1 MARRILYAVGARPNF
16 VKAAPL
22 LEASRARP
30 EVATL
35 LVHTGQHY
43 DDALSGALF
52 RDLELRAPDVNL
64 GVGSGSHAAQTAA
77 VMCAFEPVVLGWRP
91 DVVVVVGDVNSTLAC
106 ALVAAKLGVAV
117 AHVEAGLRCG
127 DRSMPEEINRVVV
140 DHLAD
145 LLFTPGRDA
154 DDNLLREGIAAER
167 IHRVGNVM
175 VDSLRR
181 QLPRARGRCRLPGP
195 PLPDGGY
202 AVATVHRP
210 SNVDDPAQLAEIFAA
225 LAALAEEMPVVFPM
239 HPRTRG
245 SAERSGLLPAL
256 GAARVMEPL
265 GYHAMLALMERARL
279 VVTDSGGIQE
289 ETTVLGVPCV
299 TLRDTTERPVTVR
312 EGTSILVPVRTRDNI
327 LRAAAEAVAPGRGG
341 GVPELWD
348 GRAAERVL
356 EVLARF

>member
-30 EVATL
+30 GVETL

-64 GVGSGSHAAQTAA
+64 EVGSGSHARQTAS
-77 VMCAFEPVVLGWRP
+77 VMCAFEPVVLRWRP

-117 AHVEAGLRCG
+117 AHVEAGLRCF
-127 DRSMPEEINRVVV
+127 DRTMPEEINRVLV

-145 LLFTPGRDA
+145 HLFTPGRDA

-175 VDSLRR
+175 VDSLLR
-181 QLPRARGRCRLPGP
+181 QLPRARERCRLDGP
-195 PLPDGGY
+195 PLPDGAY
-202 AVATVHRP
+202 ALATLHRP
-210 SNVDDPAQLAEIFAA
+210 SNVDDRGQLGEIFAA
-225 LAALAEEMPVVFPM
+225 LAALAEEMSVVFPM
-239 HPRTRG
+239 HPRTRAN
-245 SAERSGLLPAL
+245 AERFGLLPGL
-256 GAARVMEPL
+256 GATRVVEPL
-265 GYHAMLALMERARL
+265 GYLAMLALMERARL
-279 VVTDSGGIQE
+279 VVTDSGGVQE

-299 TLRDTTERPVTVR
+299 TLRASTERPVTVR
-312 EGTSILVPVRTRDNI
+312 EGTSILVPVRTRDEI
-327 LRAAAEAVAPGRGG
+327 LRAAAEAPGRKGR
-341 GVPELWD
+341 VPELWD
-348 GRAAERVL
+348 GLTAERIL
-356 EVLARF
+356 EVLTRA

>member
-22 LEASRARP
+22 LEASRAHAGV
-30 EVATL
+30 ETL

-52 RDLELRAPDVNL
+52 RDLEMRAPDVNL

-127 DRSMPEEINRVVV
+127 DRSMPEEINRVLV

-145 LLFTPGRDA
+145 LLFTPGADA
-154 DDNLLREGIAAER
+154 DDNLLREGISAER

-175 VDSLRR
+175 VDSLLR
-181 QLPRARGRCRLPGP
+181 QLPRARERSRLPGP
-195 PLPDGGY
+195 PLPDGAY

-210 SNVDDPAQLAEIFAA
+210 SNVDDPGPLGAIFAA
-225 LAALAEEMPVVFPM
+225 LASLAEEMPVVFPM
-239 HPRTRG
+239 HPRTRAG
-245 SAERSGLLPAL
+245 AERWGLLPRL
-256 GAARVMEPL
+256 GAARVVEPL

-279 VVTDSGGIQE
+279 VVTDSGGMQE

-312 EGTSILVPVRTRDNI
+312 EGTSILVPVRTRDAI
-327 LRAAAEAVAPGRGG
+327 LRAALEAPGRTGR
-341 GVPELWD
+341 VPELWD
-348 GRAAERVL
+348 GRAAERIL

>member
-22 LEASRARP
+22 LEASRAHP
-30 EVATL
+30 GVETL

-64 GVGSGSHAAQTAA
+64 GVGSGSHAAQTAS

-106 ALVAAKLGVAV
+106 ALVAAKLGAGV
-117 AHVEAGLRCG
+117 AHVEAGLRSW
-127 DRSMPEEINRVVV
+127 DRSMPEEVNRVLV

-145 LLFTPGRDA
+145 LLFTPGGDA

-175 VDSLRR
+175 VDSLLR
-181 QLPRARGRCRLPGP
+181 QLPRARERCRLPGP
-195 PLPDGGY
+195 PLPDGAY

-210 SNVDDPAQLAEIFAA
+210 SNVDDPAQLGEIFAA

-245 SAERSGLLPAL
+245 SAERSGLLPLL
-256 GAARVMEPL
+256 GAARVVEPL

-279 VVTDSGGIQE
+279 VVTDSGGMQE
-289 ETTVLGVPCV
+289 ETTVLDVPCV
-299 TLRDTTERPVTVR
+299 TLRASTERPVTVR
-312 EGTSILVPVRTRDNI
+312 EGTSILVPVLTRDAI
-327 LRAAAEAVAPGRGG
+327 LRAAAEAPGRRGR
-341 GVPELWD
+341 VPDLWD
-348 GRAAERVL
+348 GRAAERIL
-356 EVLARF
+356 EVLARS

>member
-22 LEASRARP
+22 LEASRGYP
-30 EVATL
+30 EVETL

-77 VMCAFEPVVLGWRP
+77 VMCAFEPVVLGWQP

-106 ALVAAKLGVAV
+106 ALAAAKLGVAV
-117 AHVEAGLRCG
+117 AHVEAGLRSW
-127 DRSMPEEINRVVV
+127 DRSMPEEINRVLV

-175 VDSLRR
+175 VDSLLR
-181 QLPRARGRCRLPGP
+181 QLPRARERCRLPGP
-195 PLPDGGY
+195 PLPDGAY

-210 SNVDDPAQLAEIFAA
+210 SNVDDPAQLGEIFAA

-245 SAERSGLLPAL
+245 SAERSGLLPLL
-256 GAARVMEPL
+256 GAARVVEPL

-279 VVTDSGGIQE
+279 VVTDSGGMQE

-299 TLRDTTERPVTVR
+299 TLRASTERPVTVR
-312 EGTSILVPVRTRDNI
+312 EGTSILVPVRTRDHI
-327 LRAAAEAVAPGRGG
+327 LRAAAEAPGRRGR
-341 GVPELWD
+341 VPDLWD
-348 GRAAERVL
+348 GRTAERIL

>member
-22 LEASRARP
+22 LEASRAHP
-30 EVATL
+30 GVETL

-43 DDALSGALF
+43 DDTLSGALF

-64 GVGSGSHAAQTAA
+64 EVGSGSHARQTAA
-77 VMCAFEPVVLGWRP
+77 VMCAFEPVVLRWRP

-117 AHVEAGLRCG
+117 AHVEAGLRSF
-127 DRSMPEEINRVVV
+127 DRSMPEEINRVLV
-140 DHLAD
+140 DHVAD
-145 LLFTPGRDA
+145 LLFTPGADA
-154 DDNLLREGIAAER
+154 DDNLLREGIDADR

-181 QLPRARGRCRLPGP
+181 QLPRARERCRLDGPALPGGAYV
-195 PLPDGGY
+195 L
-202 AVATVHRP
+202 ATLHRP
-210 SNVDDPAQLAEIFAA
+210 SNVDDPGQLGEIFAA
-225 LAALAEEMPVVFPM
+225 LAALAEEMPVVFPV

-245 SAERSGLLPAL
+245 NAERFGLLPEL
-256 GAARVMEPL
+256 GATRVVEPL

-279 VVTDSGGIQE
+279 VVTDSGGVQE

-299 TLRDTTERPVTVR
+299 TLRSSTERP
-312 EGTSILVPVRTRDNI
+312 
-327 LRAAAEAVAPGRGG
+327 
-341 GVPELWD
+341 
-348 GRAAERVL
+348 
-356 EVLARF
+356 

>member
-30 EVATL
+30 GVETL

-52 RDLELRAPDVNL
+52 RDLDLRAPDVNL
-64 GVGSGSHAAQTAA
+64 GVGSGSHAAQTAS

-91 DVVVVVGDVNSTLAC
+91 EVVVVVGDVNSTLAC

-117 AHVEAGLRCG
+117 AHVEAGLRSF

-175 VDSLRR
+175 VDSLLR
-181 QLPRARGRCRLPGP
+181 QLPRARERCRLHGP
-195 PLPDGGY
+195 PLPDGAY

-210 SNVDDPAQLAEIFAA
+210 SNVDDPGQLGAIFAA

-239 HPRTRG
+239 HPRTRD
-245 SAERSGLLPAL
+245 SAERSGLLPGL
-256 GAARVMEPL
+256 GAVRVVEPL

-279 VVTDSGGIQE
+279 VVTDSGGMQE

-299 TLRDTTERPVTVR
+299 TLRASTERPVTVR

-327 LRAAAEAVAPGRGG
+327 LRAAAEAPGRRGR
-341 GVPELWD
+341 VPELWD
-348 GRAAERVL
+348 GRAAERIL